1 MEIGI
6 ALSGG
11 GARGLAH
18 IGFLKAFE
26 EYGLKPSFISAVSA
40 GSIIASFYCYGYS
53 PKEME
58 EIALKTNLN
67 TFIVPTISKKSFFSL
82 DKVEQF
88 LEKYIGKVD
97 IKDLKT
103 PLIIAATN
111 LNKGKVEYF
120 SSGNLLK
127 IVKASCSI
135 PVMFKPVKIDKYYY
149 VDGGIM
155 NNLPVEPLKDLV
167 DFTIGV
173 EVNPFLE
180 EEKDF
185 DNIISIGIRSFFLA
199 IRSNIEVSKRFC
211 DLFIQPPELT
221 KIPLFATWKA
231 KDAIEIGYR
240 YSKEI
245 FIKSKLF
252 EKLQKH

>member
-1 MEIGI
+1 MKIGI

-11 GARGLAH
+11 AVRGLAH

-26 EYGLKPSFISAVSA
+26 ELGFKPSFVSGVSA
-40 GSIIASFYCYGYS
+40 GSIIGAFYCNGYS

-58 EIALKTNLN
+58 EIVLKTNLN
-67 TFIVPTISKKSFFSL
+67 TFILPTVSKKSFFSL
-82 DKVEQF
+82 DKIEQF

-97 IKDLKT
+97 IKDLKV

-111 LNKGKVEYF
+111 LNKAKVEYF
-120 SSGNLLK
+120 YSGNLIK

-135 PVMFKPVKIDKYYY
+135 PVMFKPIKIDKYYY

-167 DFTIGV
+167 DFTIGM

-185 DNIISIGIRSFFLA
+185 SNIISIGIRSFFLA
-199 IRSNIEVSKRFC
+199 IRSNIEISKKLC
-211 DLFIQPPELT
+211 DMFIQPPELT
-221 KIPLFATWKA
+221 KIPLFATWKG

-240 YSKEI
+240 HSKDI
-245 FIKSKLF
+245 LVKSKLF
-252 EKLQKH
+252 EKLHKH